1 MNQEIQKI
9 ENKRIR
15 VVMTNDVSVF
25 NHLHDFVWNPDEISA
40 LDFHLMF
47 IGEYGDR
54 IISDTADRCVD
65 SSIGKFTE
73 NSATALARMIE
84 RRYKVKWEGLYQQY
98 SNLTGIMNTVSL
110 STSRQRT
117 TDSDTS
123 TQTTSSGNTFR
134 ETNAVTAKSRSRDV
148 ADNINLSDSGT
159 AVRTA
164 STDDSDKSTMSETSV
179 KTGGYSDTEKST
191 TSDTNIRSGSMA
203 TKDSGT
209 TAESSMHEGT
219 KTTRTDRTGSTA
231 DTIESKGTDSI
242 FGFNSANA
250 VPSTTNVATD
260 TTSRATTDSGTTTES
275 PSLRDSTTTSHGK
288 TTTTDYTNL
297 TDAASGVVDSTTTR
311 KYDNET
317 DTNSKTAVRTASKSD
332 KESSTNTK
340 TSNTDRTM
348 KEGEISSD
356 SKSGIDKSDTSSTG
370 SSNTT
375 GSESIDEIETTT
387 GYNIRRLADKKEMYD
402 FMMSSPLFADFFEI
416 VFSDIAKILTVE
428 VFA

>member
-1 MNQEIQKI
+1 MNQEIQEI

-25 NHLHDFVWNPDEISA
+25 NHLHDFDWNPDEISA

-47 IGEYGDR
+47 IGEYGNR
-54 IISDTADRCVD
+54 IISDTAAQWV
-65 SSIGKFTE
+65 SGTSGKFTE
-73 NSATALARMIE
+73 NSATVLARMIE
-84 RRYKVKWEGLYQQY
+84 RRYKLKWEGLYQQY

-110 STSRQRT
+110 FTSRQRV
-117 TDSDTS
+117 TDNSSETE
-123 TQTTSSGNTFR
+123 TTSSGNTSR
-134 ETNAVTAKSRSRDV
+134 ETNAISSQSRSRDV
-148 ADNINLSDSGT
+148 TDNTNLSDSGT

-164 STDDSDKSTMSETSV
+164 TTDDSEKSATSETSV

-209 TAESSMHEGT
+209 TAESSVHEGT
-219 KTTRTDRTGSTA
+219 KTTRIDRTGSTA
-231 DTIESKGTDSI
+231 DTTESKGTDSI
-242 FGFNSANA
+242 FGFNSINA
-250 VPSTTNVATD
+250 VPSTTNAATD

-297 TDAASGVVDSTTTR
+297 TDAASGVIDSTTTR

-317 DTNSKTAVRTASKSD
+317 DTNSKTAVRTVSKSD

-356 SKSGIDKSDTSSTG
+356 SKSGIDKLDTSSTG

-375 GSESIDEIETTT
+375 GSESIDETETTT